1 MISRRFII
9 ATGSLLFLAAGVLL
23 ACADFYDPFDSG
35 YDFFQSTITG
45 QTQYA
50 PFKFTESYVLD
61 FNPYGEPSDDTD
73 LPDANITEWYDYCKG
88 TVKRAD
94 IDSFM
99 NTFDHDDLRA
109 LAQLVVDVPAKV
121 RNNSFSRFL
130 LQPQNK
136 DLLDYMV
143 YAKQCEPLN
152 ADPGGHWD
160 EGERNY
166 VDNVKDTSTVQQM
179 ISRGATKAHKS
190 KNSFLKWRY
199 AYQVLRLAFHNNDN
213 RQVLDMYDG
222 LVGTSTASNIM
233 YPRCLGLK
241 AGALFRLHRKK
252 EAAYLYSKAFDH
264 GNDLKSESFLSY
276 LWCLDSMKTTAILP
290 LCKNKHEQAVLWVMD
305 GLHERS
311 DEEME
316 GLNCMQKAY
325 ALDPNVNGLKFIMT
339 REMNK
344 AEQRFLQRR
353 ESEER
358 SLTPRPTYFSYVE
371 LSDDTKTE
379 WQTAKAKYLKY
390 LEELNDFSQKMAMV
404 NTTRDKAFWNIASA
418 YICFM
423 QDKFADSKAYLD
435 IAGKQKMIP
444 SERDV
449 YDIVEILS
457 TVHQSD
463 RITAETEAELLP
475 ALKWVEHRC
484 DKSERFKRTYKDLLG
499 KILTDIYMQQND
511 TVRALY
517 CLANSIR
524 KDRYASSVSGEFTDL
539 PGGLLENM
547 SMAKLREVQDFVNK
561 KNKTPFE
568 RWLTDS
574 TIYPIATLLELEG
587 TKYIR
592 EMKFEKAVAVLSKK
606 EAGEGQDLPDVLV
619 CELQD
624 SRDWDMNDSAHIYTK
639 LKYARKMVALERQ
652 MKKEP
657 HNALPCYQY
666 ANALYNTSYYG
677 KANNACAYSLS
688 TTDDLAYYTEHRKG
702 LQPELHEYY
711 GVIQAM
717 KYYMLACNR
726 STDKEMKARCLFMA
740 AKCWQKNCKGDD
752 YYQNSLNSPYFA
764 RLQKEYKN
772 TKLYKEAYSSCSYL
786 RDYALFH

>member
-1 MISRRFII
+1 MILRRFII
-9 ATGSLLFLAAGVLL
+9 ATGSLVFVAAGVLL
-23 ACADFYDPFDSG
+23 ACADFYDPFDVG

-50 PFKFTESYVLD
+50 PFKFNESCTLD

-99 NTFDHDDLRA
+99 NTFDHDDVRA

-160 EGERNY
+160 EQQRNY
-166 VDNVKDTSTVQQM
+166 MNNVKDTATVQEM
-179 ISRGATKAHKS
+179 IIRGATKAQKT
-190 KNSFLKWRY
+190 KTGFLKWRY
-199 AYQVLRLAFHNNDN
+199 TYQALRLAFHNSDDQ
-213 RQVLDMYDG
+213 QVLDIYDK
-222 LVGTSTASNIM
+222 LVGDATADNVM

-241 AGALFRLHRKK
+241 AGALFHLHRKK
-252 EAAYLYSKAFDH
+252 EAAYQYSKAFDLS
-264 GNDLKSESFLSY
+264 NDMKFSGFLSY
-276 LWCLDSMKTTAILP
+276 LWCLDSMKTTDVLP

-305 GLHERS
+305 GLHEGS
-311 DEEME
+311 GEEQE
-316 GLNCMQKAY
+316 GFNCMQKAY
-325 ALDPNVNGLKFIMT
+325 ALDPNVSGLKFIMT

-358 SLTPRPTYFSYVE
+358 SLTPRALYSYYTSS
-371 LSDDTKTE
+371 SDDDKNE
-379 WQTAKAKYLKY
+379 WQKAKAGYLKY
-390 LEELNDFSQKMAMV
+390 LGELNGFSQKMATT
-404 NTTRDKAFWNIASA
+404 NATRDKAFWNIASA

-423 QDKFADSKAYLD
+423 QDKFTDSKAYLD
-435 IAGKQKMIP
+435 IAGAQKMIP

-449 YDIVEILS
+449 YDIVKILS
-457 TVHQSD
+457 TAHQSN

-475 ALKWVEHRC
+475 ALKWVNNRC
-484 DKSERFKRTYKDLLG
+484 AKSERFKKTYKSLMAN
-499 KILTDIYMQQND
+499 ILTDMYMQQGD

-517 CLANSIR
+517 CLANSIINDEYD
-524 KDRYASSVSGEFTDL
+524 KSVSNEFTDL

-547 SMAKLREVQDFVNK
+547 SISKLHEVEGFVNK
-561 KNKTPFE
+561 KDKTPFE
-568 RWLTDS
+568 QWLTNS
-574 TIYPIATLLELEG
+574 NQYPIGALLELEG

-592 EMKFEKAVAVLSKK
+592 EMKFEQAVAVLSKK
-606 EAGEGQDLPDVLV
+606 EAAPGEDLPDMLV
-619 CELQD
+619 SGLED
-624 SRDWDMNDSAHIYTK
+624 TRDWDVKDSSHMYTK
-639 LKYARKMVALERQ
+639 LTYARKMVVLELQ
-652 MKKEP
+652 MKKQP

-688 TTDDLAYYTEHRKG
+688 TTDDFAYYTEHRKG

-711 GVIQAM
+711 GVMRAM
-717 KYYMLACNR
+717 KYYMLAYDR
-726 STDKEMKARCLFMA
+726 SADRDMKARCLFMA
-740 AKCWQKNCKGDD
+740 AKCWQKNCKGD
-752 YYQNSLNSPYFA
+752 YYQNSLRSPYLA
-764 RLQKEYKN
+764 RLNKGYKN
-772 TKLYKEAYSSCSYL
+772 TKLYQEAYSSCSYL
-786 RDYALFH
+786 RDYALFN

>member
-1 MISRRFII
+1 M
-9 ATGSLLFLAAGVLL
+9 
-23 ACADFYDPFDSG
+23 
-35 YDFFQSTITG
+35 
-45 QTQYA
+45 
-50 PFKFTESYVLD
+50 LD

-73 LPDANITEWYDYCKG
+73 LPDGNITEWYDRCEG

-94 IDSFM
+94 IDSFL
-99 NTFDHDDLRA
+99 NTFDHDDVRA
-109 LAQLVVDVPAKV
+109 LAQLVIDVPAKV
-121 RNNSFSRFL
+121 KNNSFSRFL
-130 LQPQNK
+130 LQPENK
-136 DLLDYMV
+136 DLLNYMV

-166 VDNVKDTSTVQQM
+166 INNTKDTAAMQQM
-179 ISRGATKAHKS
+179 IAKGVIQSSRAKT
-190 KNSFLKWRY
+190 SFLKWRY
-199 AYQVLRLAFHNNDN
+199 TYQALRLAFYNNDN
-213 RQVLDMYDG
+213 QEVLDLYSSLAG
-222 LVGTSTASNIM
+222 NRTANNIM

-241 AGALFRLHRKK
+241 AGALFRLHRKR
-252 EAAYLYSKAFDH
+252 EAAYLYSKAFDQ
-264 GNDLKSESFLSY
+264 GNDMKYGGFLSY
-276 LWCLDSMKTTAILP
+276 LWCLDSMKTTDILP

-305 GLHERS
+305 GLHECS
-311 DEEME
+311 GEEME
-316 GLNCMQKAY
+316 GIKCMQKAY
-325 ALDPNVNGLKFIMT
+325 ALDPNVKGLKFIMT

-358 SLTPRPTYFSYVE
+358 MLTPRPSYYSYIE
-371 LSDDTKTE
+371 TSDDTKSE
-379 WQTAKAKYLKY
+379 WKKEKATYLKY
-390 LEELNDFSQKMAMV
+390 LEQLNTFSQKIATT
-404 NTTRDKAFWNIASA
+404 NSTRDKAFWNIASA

-435 IAGKQKMIP
+435 IAGTQKMIP

-449 YDIVEILS
+449 YDIVKIIS
-457 TVHQSD
+457 TVHQST
-463 RITAETEAELLP
+463 RLTPETEAELLP
-475 ALKWVEHRC
+475 ALKWVESRC
-484 DKSERFKRTYKDLLG
+484 DRSVRFKRTYKDLLG

-524 KDRYASSVSGEFTDL
+524 KDQYASSVSGEFTDL
-539 PGGLLENM
+539 PGSLLENM
-547 SMAKLREVQDFVNK
+547 SMARLHEVQYFVNK

-574 TIYPIATLLELEG
+574 TTYPIATLLELEG

-592 EMKFEKAVAVLSKK
+592 EMKFEKAVAIFSKK
-606 EAGEGQDLPDVLV
+606 EAWAGQDLPDVLV
-619 CELQD
+619 CQLQD
-624 SRDWDMNDSAHIYTK
+624 SRDWDMNDSAHIYNK
-639 LKYARKMVALERQ
+639 LNYARKMVALEQQ

-688 TTDDLAYYTEHRKG
+688 TTDDLAYYAEHRKG
-702 LQPELHEYY
+702 LQPELYEYY
-711 GVIQAM
+711 DVLQAM
-717 KYYMLACNR
+717 KYYMLAYAR
-726 STDKEMKARCLFMA
+726 IADREMKARCLFMA
-740 AKCWQKNCKGDD
+740 AKCWQKNCKGND
-752 YYQNSLNSPYFA
+752 YYQNSLKSPYLA
-764 RLQKEYKN
+764 RLNKEYRR
-772 TKLYKEAYSSCSYL
+772 TKFYQEAYSSCSYL